1 MSTAPS
7 HQYHELLVDLKQ
19 RIRAAQYEALKTVN
33 KALINL
39 YWDLGRM
46 ICERLKGNT
55 WGNQIVSRLSKDLCL
70 EFPGIKGF
78 SSANLWRMKLFYQN
92 YSAQP
97 KLAPL
102 VREISWSHN
111 IAVMEKCRDPLERE
125 FYIRMSRRM
134 GWSKNV
140 LIHQIENKTYEKT
153 LLNQTNF
160 DRTLPAPIR
169 SQAKLSVRD
178 EYVLDFLDLREEHQE
193 KELEQAILSKL
204 DKFLREM
211 GGIFAFVGSQYRLEI
226 EGREY
231 FIDLLLYHRPLQCLV
246 ALELKTGDFQPEY
259 IGKLQFYL
267 AALDDR
273 VKTQNENPS
282 IGILLCKSKNK
293 TIVEYAL
300 RESRKA
306 IGVAQ
311 YRIMSELPS
320 KLRHQLPGKRQ
331 IIELL
336 VEL

>member
-1 MSTAPS
+1 MKPAPYQHY
-7 HQYHELLVDLKQ
+7 HQLLIDLKQ

-33 KALINL
+33 KTLINL

-46 ICERLKGNT
+46 ICERQKGDT
-55 WGNQIVSRLSKDLCL
+55 WGKNIVQRLALDLQL
-70 EFPGIKGF
+70 EFPGMRGF
-78 SSANLWRMKLFYQN
+78 SARNIWRIRDLYLTYHQN
-92 YSAQP
+92 P
-97 KLAPL
+97 KLPPL
-102 VREISWSHN
+102 VAEISWSHN
-111 IAVMEKCRDPLERE
+111 IVILEKCDNDLERE
-125 FYIRMSRRM
+125 FYIRMTCRM

-178 EYVLDFLDLREEHQE
+178 EYVLDFLDLREAHQE
-193 KELEQAILSKL
+193 KELEKAILGKL
-204 DKFLREM
+204 DRFLREM
-211 GGIFAFVGSQYRLEI
+211 GGVFAFVGSQYRLEI
-226 EGREY
+226 EGRE
-231 FIDLLLYHRPLQCLV
+231 FFVDLLLYHRRLQCLV
-246 ALELKTGDFQPEY
+246 ALELKSGEFQPEY
-259 IGKLQFYL
+259 VGKLQFYL
-267 AALDDR
+267 AALDDL
-273 VKTQNENPS
+273 VKTQDENPS

-311 YRIMSELPS
+311 YRILTDLPS

-331 IIELL
+331 IAELL
-336 VEL
+336 DEL

>member
-1 MSTAPS
+1 MNTAPAR
-7 HQYHELLVDLKQ
+7 QYHELLIDLKQ

-111 IAVMEKCRDPLERE
+111 IAMMEKCRDPLERE

-178 EYVLDFLDLREEHQE
+178 EYVLDFLDLREAHQE
-193 KELEQAILSKL
+193 KELEQAILGKL

-211 GGIFAFVGSQYRLEI
+211 GGIFAFVGSQYQLEI

-231 FIDLLLYHRPLQCLV
+231 FIDLLLYHRRLQCLV
-246 ALELKTGDFQPEY
+246 ALELKSGEFQPEY
-259 IGKLQFYL
+259 VGKLQFYL

>member
-1 MSTAPS
+1 MKTAPS
-7 HQYHELLVDLKQ
+7 QQYHALLIDLKQ
-19 RIRAAQYEALKTVN
+19 RIRAAQYQALKIVN

-46 ICERLKGNT
+46 ISERQKGNT
-55 WGNQIVSRLSKDLCL
+55 WGKQIVNRLSKDLCL
-70 EFPGIKGF
+70 EFPGVKGF

-92 YSAQP
+92 YSAQL

-125 FYIRMSRRM
+125 FYIRMTRRM

-169 SQAKLSVRD
+169 NQAKLSVRD
-178 EYVLDFLDLREEHQE
+178 EYVLDFLDLREAHQE
-193 KELEQAILSKL
+193 KELEKAILGKL
-204 DKFLREM
+204 DRFLREM
-211 GGIFAFVGSQYRLEI
+211 GGIFAFVGNQYRLEI

>member
-1 MSTAPS
+1 MNTAPAR
-7 HQYHELLVDLKQ
+7 QYHELLIDLKQ

-178 EYVLDFLDLREEHQE
+178 EYVLDFLDLREAHQE
-193 KELEQAILSKL
+193 KELEQAILGKL

-211 GGIFAFVGSQYRLEI
+211 GGIFAFVGSQYQLEI

-231 FIDLLLYHRPLQCLV
+231 FIDLLLYHRRLQCLV
-246 ALELKTGDFQPEY
+246 ALELKSGEFQPEY
-259 IGKLQFYL
+259 VGKLQFYL

>member
-111 IAVMEKCRDPLERE
+111 IAMMEKCRDPLERE